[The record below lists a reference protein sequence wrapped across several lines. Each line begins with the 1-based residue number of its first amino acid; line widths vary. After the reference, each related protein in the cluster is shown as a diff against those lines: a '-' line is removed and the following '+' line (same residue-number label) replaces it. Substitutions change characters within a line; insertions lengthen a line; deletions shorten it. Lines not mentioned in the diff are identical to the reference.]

1 MCPSSKSKQNK
12 TIELLKE
19 RRERFKAILVVRFY
33 FFLVLGGFSWMDAV
47 LSV

>member
-12 TIELLKE
+12 TIEMLKE
-19 RRERFKAILVVRFY
+19 RRERFKAILVRFY